1 MRQLSRLIFPLAAI
15 IATVVFS
22 CKDDE
27 DSAMA
32 CGCNGPVYKTV
43 ENAEATYLGN
53 SYYIIKNKAQGD
65 SLLYGWACEEDTTLQ
80 KSPNE
85 NTRDYIISANFK
97 RSCPVN
103 DIVFPSSVFTSVDMI
118 EVTAIRKK

>member
-1 MRQLSRLIFPLAAI
+1 MRQLSKLIFPLAAI

-22 CKDDE
+22 CKDDKE
-27 DSAMA
+27 SPLA

-43 ENAEATYLGN
+43 ENAEASYLGDG
-53 SYYIIKNKAQGD
+53 YFTIKNTTQGD
-65 SLLYGWACEEDTTLQ
+65 SILYGWACELDTTLQ

-85 NTRDYIISANFK
+85 STRNYIISANFK

-103 DIVFPSSVFTSVDMI
+103 DVVFPSKFFASVDMI
-118 EVTAIRKK
+118 EVTAVRRK